1 MLRADETITREIGMS
16 VFAGLDVS
24 LAAVAICIVDEQGG
38 VVWQGRAD
46 STPGAVIAAL
56 EPWKADLV
64 RVGLE
69 AGPSSEWIAGRLIEA
84 GLPAVCLE
92 TRHVKAALAAMTVK
106 TDRNDARGLAQI
118 VRTGWFRPV
127 HIKSAASQRHRTLV
141 TARKF
146 LVRSMTATEQVI
158 RGLLRPFGLKVGAVT
173 RRRFGARVHDLVAD
187 DQTLSAIMEP
197 LLAAHQR
204 LAAETMRLHRQLLQ
218 VVREDTVC
226 RRLITMPGIGPVTAL
241 TFRATIDDPCR
252 FRRSRSVG
260 AYLGLTPRRYQS
272 GETDLVGRITKVGD
286 AETRTALFEAAN
298 VILRPSTRWSTMKA
312 WGVRVA
318 ARQGARRGKVA
329 LARRMAVTLHRMWID
344 REDFRWTAA

>member
-1 MLRADETITREIGMS
+1 MS

-24 LAAVAICIVDEQGG
+24 LAAVAICIVDEQGRVG
-38 VVWQGRAD
+38 WQGKVD
-46 STPGAVIAAL
+46 GTPDAVIAAL
-56 EPWKADLV
+56 EPWKGDLV
-64 RVGLE
+64 RAGLE
-69 AGPSSEWIAGRLIEA
+69 AGPSSEWIGGRLIEA
-84 GLPAVCLE
+84 GFPTVCLE

-127 HIKSAASQRHRTLV
+127 HIKSAASQRHRTLA

-146 LVRSMTATEQVI
+146 LVRSMTATEQAI

-173 RRRFGARVHDLVAD
+173 RRRFSARIRDLVAD
-187 DQTLSAIMEP
+187 EPTLSAIMEP
-197 LLAAHQR
+197 LLAAHER
-204 LAAETMRLHRQLLQ
+204 LAAETMRLHRLLLQ
-218 VVREDTVC
+218 VVRKDPVC

-298 VILRPSTRWSTMKA
+298 VILRPSTRWSSMKA
-312 WGVRVA
+312 WGMRVA
-318 ARQGARRGKVA
+318 ARQGARRAKVA

-344 REDFRWTAA
+344 QQDFRWTAAAA